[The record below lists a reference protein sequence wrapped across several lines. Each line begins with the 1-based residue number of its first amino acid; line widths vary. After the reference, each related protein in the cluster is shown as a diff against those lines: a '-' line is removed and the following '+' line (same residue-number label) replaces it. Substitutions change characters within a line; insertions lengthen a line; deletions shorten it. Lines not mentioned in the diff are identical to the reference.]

1 MNVHQGAGTSGLTPE
16 QTFVF
21 DYVERN
27 RRAISLLGD
36 SIFYF
41 GELGMQEFE
50 TAGLITGLLE
60 KGGFAVQRGISGLPT
75 GFCATCGSGRP
86 VVAIHTEYDAVPDNS
101 QSASVTDHKPIVEG
115 APGHCE
121 GHNVN
126 AAVLVVTAL
135 AAKGAMDRFGLTG
148 TLKVFGA
155 PAEEQL
161 ISRPYLVRDGWFD
174 DVDVALHNHI
184 SSDWAAGYGRI
195 QSALI
200 SALFTFHGET
210 AHSGTAP
217 EKGRDALD
225 AVVLMDMGMAQY
237 REHMPLTSRAQRA
250 ITSGGDQPNTT
261 PRKASVWW
269 YFRDATA
276 EGAQKLFE
284 QARKIAQGAALMT
297 NTEAEVQVLAAV
309 WPLRGNRTL
318 AELVQRNIS
327 LVGMPEWTEDEQRFA
342 RELQTRANAKAEG
355 LRRDLRLPKGE
366 AVQKWSAN
374 DAGDVSW
381 KVPMVK
387 LYYPANVPNL
397 SAHHWAAGAA
407 LATPI
412 AHKGAVAGAKVMAA
426 SVVQCFIDPLLVEEA
441 KQRFKEELGD
451 LAYASLL
458 PEGQTPPLDLN
469 RDTMEKF
476 RPLMARHYL
485 KDIPEFL

>member
-1 MNVHQGAGTSGLTPE
+1 MPDMSAETS
-16 QTFVF
+16 FVF
-21 DYVERN
+21 DFVERN
-27 RRAISLLGD
+27 KRAISLVGD

-50 TAGLITGLLE
+50 TARLMTSLLE
-60 KGGFAVQRGISGLPT
+60 KGGFTVERGISGLPT
-75 GFCATCGSGRP
+75 GFCATYGSGRP

-101 QSASVTDHKPIVEG
+101 QAAGVTGQTPIVEG

-126 AAVLVVTAL
+126 AAVLVASAL
-135 AAKGAMDRFGLTG
+135 AAKAAMDRFGLKG
-148 TLKVFGA
+148 TLKVFGG

-174 DVDVALHNHI
+174 DVDVAFHDHI
-184 SSDWAAGYGRI
+184 GSDWAAGYGRI

-200 SALFTFHGET
+200 SAMFTFHGES

-237 REHMPLTSRAQRA
+237 REHMPLSSRVQRT
-250 ITSGGDQPNTT
+250 ITNGGDQPNTT
-261 PRKASVWW
+261 PRKACVWW

-276 EGAQKLFE
+276 EGARKLFE
-284 QARKIAQGAALMT
+284 QAKKIAQGAALMT
-297 NTEAEVQVLAAV
+297 NTESEVQVLAAV
-309 WPLRGNRTL
+309 WPLRGNRPL
-318 AELVQRNIS
+318 AELVQQKIA
-327 LVGMPEWTEDEQRFA
+327 LVGMPEGSEDEQRFA
-342 RELQTRANAKAEG
+342 RELQTNAGAKPDG
-355 LRRDLRLPKGE
+355 LRRELRLPKGE

-387 LYYPANVPNL
+387 LYYPANIPGL
-397 SAHHWAAGAA
+397 AAHHWAAGAP
-407 LATPI
+407 LATSI
-412 AHKGAVAGAKVMAA
+412 AHKGAVAGTKVMAS
-426 SVVQCFIDPLLVEEA
+426 SVVECFANPALTEEA
-441 KQRFKEELGD
+441 KRIFKEELGD
-451 LAYASLL
+451 EAYTSLL
-458 PEGQTPPLDLN
+458 PEGQKPPVDLN

-476 RPLMARHYL
+476 RPLMEKHYL
-485 KDIPEFL
+485 KEAPEFS

>member
-1 MNVHQGAGTSGLTPE
+1 MPRMEELSSE

-21 DYVERN
+21 EYADRN
-27 RRAISLLGD
+27 ARAIAQLGD

-50 TAGLITGLLE
+50 TAGLMTSLLE
-60 KGGFAVQRGISGLPT
+60 KAGFAVERGIAGLPT
-75 GFCATCGSGRP
+75 GFCATYGSGGP
-86 VVAIHTEYDAVPDNS
+86 IVAIHTEYDAVPDNS
-101 QSASVTDHKPIVEG
+101 QAAGVTEQTPIIEG

-126 AAVLVVTAL
+126 AAVLVATAL
-135 AAKGAMDRFGLTG
+135 ATKAALDRFGLKG
-148 TLKVFGA
+148 TLKVFGG

-174 DVDVALHNHI
+174 DVDVAFHDHI

-200 SALFTFHGET
+200 SAVFTFHGES

-217 EKGRDALD
+217 EKGRDSLD

-237 REHMPLTSRAQRA
+237 REHMPLTSRAQRV
-250 ITSGGDQPNTT
+250 ITNGGDQPNTT

-269 YFRDATA
+269 YFRAATA

-284 QARKIAQGAALMT
+284 QAKKIAEGAALMT
-297 NTEAEVQVLAAV
+297 NTESEVEVLAAV
-309 WPLRGNRTL
+309 WPLRGNRPL
-318 AELVQRNIS
+318 AELVQRNIA

-342 RELQTRANAKAEG
+342 CELQVNAGAKAAG
-355 LRRDLRLPKGE
+355 LRRELRLPKGE

-387 LYYPANVPNL
+387 LYYPGNVPNL
-397 SAHHWAAGAA
+397 AAHHWAAGAA
-407 LATPI
+407 LATSI
-412 AHKGAVAGAKVMAA
+412 AHKGAVAATKVMAG
-426 SVVQCFIDPLLVEEA
+426 SVVECFSNPEIVHEA

-451 LAYASLL
+451 ASYTSLL
-458 PEGQTPPLDLN
+458 PPGQKPPLDLN
-469 RDTMEKF
+469 RATMEKF
-476 RPLMARHYL
+476 RPLMAKHYL
-485 KDIPEFL
+485 TETPQFS

>member
-1 MNVHQGAGTSGLTPE
+1 MPDMSAETS
-16 QTFVF
+16 FVL

-27 RRAISLLGD
+27 KRAISLLGD
-36 SIFYF
+36 NIFYF

-50 TAGLITGLLE
+50 TARLMTSLLA
-60 KGGFAVQRGISGLPT
+60 KGGFSVELGIAGFPT
-75 GFCATCGSGRP
+75 GFCATYGSGRP

-101 QSASVTDHKPIVEG
+101 QAAGVTEQRHIVEG

-126 AAVLVVTAL
+126 AAVLVTSAL
-135 AAKGAMDRFGLTG
+135 AAKTAMERFGLKG
-148 TLKVFGA
+148 TLKVFGG

-174 DVDVALHNHI
+174 DVDVAFHDHI
-184 SSDWAAGYGRI
+184 SSDWAAGYGLI

-200 SALFTFHGET
+200 SAMFTFHGES

-237 REHMPLTSRAQRA
+237 REHMPLTSRMQRA
-250 ITSGGDQPNTT
+250 ITNGGDQPNTT

-276 EGAQKLFE
+276 EGAEKLFE
-284 QARKIAQGAALMT
+284 QAKKIAQGAALMT
-297 NTEAEVQVLAAV
+297 NTESEVEVLAAV
-309 WPLRGNRTL
+309 WPLRGNRIL
-318 AELVQRNIS
+318 AELAQEKIA
-327 LVGMPEWTEDEQRFA
+327 LVGMPEWSEEEQRFA
-342 RELQTRANAKAEG
+342 RELQTNTGVKPDG
-355 LRRDLRLPKGE
+355 LRREVRLPKGE

-387 LYYPANVPNL
+387 LYYPANVPHL
-397 SAHHWAAGAA
+397 AAHHWAAGAP
-407 LATPI
+407 LATSI
-412 AHKGAVAGAKVMAA
+412 AHKGAVAGAKAMAS
-426 SVVQCFIDPLLVEEA
+426 SVVECFTNPVRVDEA
-441 KQRFKEELGD
+441 KQVYQQELGNR
-451 LAYASLL
+451 AYSSLL
-458 PEGQTPPLDLN
+458 PEGQKPPTHLN

-476 RPLMARHYL
+476 RPLMQKHYL
-485 KDIPEFL
+485 NEIPDFS

>member
-1 MNVHQGAGTSGLTPE
+1 MPE
-16 QTFVF
+16 LSHIKTFVF
-21 DYVERN
+21 DYIERN
-27 RRAISLLGD
+27 ARAIADLGD
-36 SIFYF
+36 SVFYF

-50 TAGLITGLLE
+50 TARLMTALLE
-60 KGGFAVQRGISGLPT
+60 KAGFAVERGVAGLPT
-75 GFCATCGSGRP
+75 GFCATYGSGGP

-101 QSASVTDHKPIVEG
+101 QAAGVAAPTAIVEG

-126 AAVLVVTAL
+126 AAVLVATAL
-135 AAKGAMDRFGLTG
+135 AAKAAMERFGLGG
-148 TLKVFGA
+148 TLKVFGG

-161 ISRPYLVRDGWFD
+161 IGRPYLVRDGWFD
-174 DVDVALHNHI
+174 DVDVAFHDHI
-184 SSDWAAGYGRI
+184 SSDWAAGYGLI

-200 SALFTFHGET
+200 SALFTFHGES

-237 REHMPLTSRAQRA
+237 REHMPLTSRAQRS

-276 EGAQKLFE
+276 EGARKLFD
-284 QARKIAQGAALMT
+284 QAKKIAQGAALMT
-297 NTEAEVQVLAAV
+297 NTDSEVQVLAAV
-309 WPLRGNRTL
+309 WPLRGNRPL
-318 AELVQRNIS
+318 AERVQGNIA
-327 LVGMPEWTEDEQRFA
+327 LVGMPEWSDEEQRFA
-342 RELQTRANAKAEG
+342 RELQTKAGAKPEG
-355 LRRDLRLPKGE
+355 LRRELRLAKGE

-387 LYYPANVPNL
+387 LYYPANVPGL
-397 SAHHWAAGAA
+397 AAHHWAAGAA
-407 LATPI
+407 LATGI

-426 SVVQCFIDPLLVEEA
+426 SVTECFANPALVEEA
-441 KQRFKEELGD
+441 KRRFKEELGD
-451 LAYASLL
+451 RAYTSLL
-458 PEGQTPPLDLN
+458 PPDQTPPLDLN
-469 RDTMEKF
+469 RETMEKF
-476 RPLMARHYL
+476 RPLQAKRYL
-485 KDIPEFL
+485 NRTPEFS